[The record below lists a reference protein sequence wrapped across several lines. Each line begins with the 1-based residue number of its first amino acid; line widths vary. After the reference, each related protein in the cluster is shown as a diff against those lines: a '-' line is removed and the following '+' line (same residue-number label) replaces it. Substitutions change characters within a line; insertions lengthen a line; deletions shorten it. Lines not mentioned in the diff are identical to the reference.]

1 MLSFLG
7 WFILRIYILLFL
19 LFYIQITYNMVKFLG
34 FAISLFLIVII
45 FLRIPQENVGL
56 ASFATKSNLL
66 GSPSS
71 AQRSLNILTG
81 FGILIY
87 LLVAAILDAGIWHQ

>member
-1 MLSFLG
+1 MLKLIGAF
-7 WFILRIYILLFL
+7 
-19 LFYIQITYNMVKFLG
+19 
-34 FAISLFLIVII
+34 ISLFLIIII

-71 AQRSLNILTG
+71 AQRFLNILTVI
-81 FGILIY
+81 GILIY
-87 LLVAAILDAGIWHQ
+87 FGIAIQLNLVNS

>member
-1 MLSFLG
+1 MLKPFG
-7 WFILRIYILLFL
+7 FI
-19 LFYIQITYNMVKFLG
+19 
-34 FAISLFLIVII
+34 ISLFLIVII

-56 ASFATKSNLL
+56 ASFATKSDLL

-71 AQRSLNILTG
+71 AQRSLNILTA

-87 LLVAAILDAGIWHQ
+87 FGIAVGLNLKI

>member
-1 MLSFLG
+1 MLKL
-7 WFILRIYILLFL
+7 
-19 LFYIQITYNMVKFLG
+19 LG
-34 FAISLFLIVII
+34 FIISLFLIVII
-45 FLRIPQENVGL
+45 FLRIPQENMGL
-56 ASFATKSNLL
+56 ASFATKSDLL

-87 LLVAAILDAGIWHQ
+87 FGIAIQMNLIYN

>member
-1 MLSFLG
+1 MLKVF
-7 WFILRIYILLFL
+7 
-19 LFYIQITYNMVKFLG
+19 G
-34 FAISLFLIVII
+34 FFISLFLIGII

-56 ASFATKSNLL
+56 ASFATKTDLL

-71 AQRSLNILTG
+71 VERSLNILTA

-87 LLVAAILDAGIWHQ
+87 FGIALQLNLSSN

>member
-1 MLSFLG
+1 MLKLLG
-7 WFILRIYILLFL
+7 IL
-19 LFYIQITYNMVKFLG
+19 
-34 FAISLFLIVII
+34 ISLFSIGII

-71 AQRSLNILTG
+71 AQRFLNILTV
-81 FGILIY
+81 ISISIY
-87 LLVAAILDAGIWHQ
+87 FATAIQLNLSSN